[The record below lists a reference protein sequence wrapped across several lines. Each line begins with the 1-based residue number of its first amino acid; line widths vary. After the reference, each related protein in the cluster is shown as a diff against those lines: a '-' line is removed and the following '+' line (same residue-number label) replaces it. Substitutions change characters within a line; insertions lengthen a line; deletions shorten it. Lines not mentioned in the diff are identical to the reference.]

1 MLIEF
6 IENNG
11 KRIVR
16 FDHCIKRFYVYR
28 SSYSREVGMVV
39 PLAEDAKY
47 KDRAMA
53 QGFKHKDMY
62 RYIRTEKPKTEE
74 VKEAKI
80 EENKEVIREE
90 TKDNTEEGKPEQKS

>member
-11 KRIVR
+11 KRVVR

-47 KDRAMA
+47 KDRAMS
-53 QGFKHKDMY
+53 QGFEHKDMY

-74 VKEAKI
+74 SKAKS
-80 EENKEVIREE
+80 KAKS
-90 TKDNTEEGKPEQKS
+90 TKSKSKHKGMFIKI